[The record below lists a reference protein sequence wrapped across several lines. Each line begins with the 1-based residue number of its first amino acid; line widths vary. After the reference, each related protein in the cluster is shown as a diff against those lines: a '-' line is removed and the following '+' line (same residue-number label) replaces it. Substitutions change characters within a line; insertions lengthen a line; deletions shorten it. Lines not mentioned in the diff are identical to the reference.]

1 MNTLTLDTPV
11 AGKPIRFGLWTAQLL
26 MALLYVYSGVMKFS
40 TPIPQLAQMMP
51 WTGDVPETFVRA
63 IGAVDFAAG
72 VGLVLP
78 ALTRILPGLTP
89 LAAAGSTLLQ
99 VLAFGFHT
107 SRGEYAVLLLNV
119 ILLALSVFVLWGRT
133 KKAPI
138 LPR

>member
-1 MNTLTLDTPV
+1 MSTLALNTPV
-11 AGKPIRFGLWTAQLL
+11 PAKSLRFGLWTAQLL
-26 MALLYVYSGVMKFS
+26 MALLYAYSGFMKFT
-40 TPIPQLAQMMP
+40 TPIPQLSQMMP
-51 WTGDVPETFVRA
+51 WTGDVPETFVRV
-63 IGAVDFAAG
+63 IGVIDFAAG

-78 ALTRILPGLTP
+78 ALTRILPRLTP

-107 SRGEYAVLLLNV
+107 WRGEYAVLWLNI

>member
-1 MNTLTLDTPV
+1 MTALALNAPAAPKSL
-11 AGKPIRFGLWTAQLL
+11 RFGLWTAQLL
-26 MALLYVYSGVMKFS
+26 MALLYAYSGVVKFS
-40 TPIPQLAQMMP
+40 TPIPQLSQMMP

-63 IGAVDFAAG
+63 IGVIDVAAAL
-72 VGLVLP
+72 GLVLP

-107 SRGEYAVLLLNV
+107 SRGEYGVLGLNV
-119 ILLALSVFVLWGRT
+119 ILLAMSVFVLWGRT